1 LESQEQK
8 DFYWKTFERKRTL
21 HYLGATQRAAKLF
34 EKEGKE
40 LARLFAAGKE
50 KEALNFIEKN
60 EKAWAEFLRATWQGI
75 VEEIGKETYNNLKS
89 AAGFEIKA
97 EDAFN
102 PWEATIQN
110 YIKSTAASKVV
121 KMHHSSKKAIRNI
134 IDKQRA
140 DDATLDDI
148 AKAIN
153 DKYKDFSR
161 YRAFRIARTEIVG
174 ASNYASIKSAEQ
186 SEVVDFKEWASS
198 GDKRVRESHE
208 KVDGQ
213 KIPLNER
220 FKNGLLFP
228 ADYSADKPGETIQC
242 RCTLVYFTKEAD
254 KPKPAP
260 KPAAPPAPKP
270 KPKPKP
276 KAPKSRGHIDMR
288 DVPRQ
293 NRDTERIDIIIK
305 DLKVDGKRA
314 QEYMEAV
321 KEWSGAAYGEM
332 RRYQMGESVRPHIA
346 KYAED
351 MEEFI
356 KGSPAWGKR
365 RGDLYRGINVP
376 ESVAEEILQK
386 AKNRDIITNQGT
398 AASWTSNEK
407 TANSFMSGSGVR
419 IKYVVKGG
427 TSKGTSIT
435 YLSEYG
441 MSEYEVLVSKEAEY
455 IATKIERITE
465 WQYII
470 YLKEVE

>member
-1 LESQEQK
+1 MS
-8 DFYWKTFERKRTL
+8 
-21 HYLGATQRAAKLF
+21 
-34 EKEGKE
+34 
-40 LARLFAAGKE
+40 RLFAAGKE

-60 EKAWAEFLRATWQGI
+60 EAAWAEFLRATWQGI
-75 VEEIGKETYNNLKS
+75 IEEIGKETYNNLKS

-97 EDAFN
+97 GEDAFN

-110 YIKSTAASKVV
+110 YIRSTAASKVV

-140 DDATLDDI
+140 DDATLDQI

-186 SEVVDFKEWASS
+186 SEVVDYKEWASS

-208 KVDGQ
+208 KVDGE
-213 KIPLNER
+213 KIPLKEK

-228 ADYSADKPGETIQC
+228 ADYSANKPGETIQC
-242 RCTLVYFTKEAD
+242 RCTLVYFTKEAV
-254 KPKPAP
+254 KPKPTP
-260 KPAAPPAPKP
+260 KPEAPPAAPKP
-270 KPKPKP
+270 KPEPKPPAKPKKP
-276 KAPKSRGHIDMR
+276 RAPKSRGHIDMR

-293 NRDTERIDIIIK
+293 NRDTERIDLIIK

-314 QEYMEAV
+314 KEYMEAV
-321 KEWSGAAYGEM
+321 KEWSGSAYGEM

-356 KGSPAWGKR
+356 KGSPTWGKR

-376 ESVAEEILQK
+376 QNIAEEILQS
-386 AKNRDIITNQGT
+386 AKNREIISNQGT
-398 AASWTSNEK
+398 AASWTSNEN

-455 IATKIERITE
+455 IATKIEKVTD

>member
-1 LESQEQK
+1 M
-8 DFYWKTFERKRTL
+8 

-40 LARLFAAGKE
+40 VARLFAAGKE

-140 DDATLDDI
+140 DDATLDQI

-213 KIPLNER
+213 KIPLDER

-242 RCTLVYFTKEAD
+242 RCTLVYFTKQAVT
-254 KPKPAP
+254 PKPTP
-260 KPAAPPAPKP
+260 KPQKPPAAPPKP
-270 KPKPKP
+270 KPEPKPPAKPKKP
-276 KAPKSRGHIDMR
+276 RAPKSRGHIDLSHLFSS
-288 DVPRQ
+288 Q
-293 NRDTERIDIIIK
+293 RDTERINTIVK
-305 DLKVDGKRA
+305 DLKVDENRA
-314 QEYMEAV
+314 QEYMEAI
-321 KEWSGAAYGEM
+321 KEWSGSAYGQM
-332 RRYQMGESVRPHIA
+332 RRYQMGEQVRPHIA

-356 KGSPAWGKR
+356 QKSPSWGKR
-365 RGDLYRGINVP
+365 RGTLYRGINVP
-376 ESVAEEILQK
+376 QSVANEILQK

-398 AASWTSNEK
+398 SASWTSEERV
-407 TANSFMSGSGVR
+407 ANSFMGRGASGVK
-419 IKYVVKGG
+419 IKYIVTGG
-427 TSKGTSIT
+427 TDKGTSIT
-435 YLSEYG
+435 YLSDFG
-441 MSEYEVLVSKEAEY
+441 MSEYEVLVSKEAKY
-455 IATKIERITE
+455 IATKI
-465 WQYII
+465 QKVSDDYYNI
-470 YLKEVE
+470 YLKEVD